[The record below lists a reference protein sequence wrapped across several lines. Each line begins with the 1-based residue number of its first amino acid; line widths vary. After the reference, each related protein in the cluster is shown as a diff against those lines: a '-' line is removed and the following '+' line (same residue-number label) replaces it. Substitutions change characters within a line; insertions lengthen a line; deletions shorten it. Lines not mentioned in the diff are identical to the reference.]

1 MQCGKPTLFQNLFQN
16 KEQLVVHFLCS
27 SACSSATL
35 LNIFSSKLYY
45 QQMMEEEEKV
55 KKSDLSETLR
65 ILNENEDIL
74 NVGLEFCFLHF

>member
-1 MQCGKPTLFQNLFQN
+1 MEN
-16 KEQLVVHFLCS
+16 QLYFKIYFRTKNNWS
-27 SACSSATL
+27 YIFSAAVPSSATL

-74 NVGLEFCFLHF
+74 NVGLEFYFLNF

>member
-1 MQCGKPTLFQNLFQN
+1 
-16 KEQLVVHFLCS
+16 
-27 SACSSATL
+27 
-35 LNIFSSKLYY
+35 
-45 QQMMEEEEKV
+45 MMEEEEKV